1 MSEEELKA
9 KVIRFTEEAWN
20 KGDVSVMDEIFAPD
34 VVSNSPEPSEEQGLE
49 AYKKTLID
57 FRTDYPDLH
66 VTIDEIIAEG
76 NTVADRW
83 ALQGTFTGPGKTAP
97 MPGTGKK
104 VIMKGT
110 WVGHFINGR
119 IVEDWYT
126 YDMMAWARC
135 AGASSRWAAHT
146 SGCRARFPG
155 PWPWR
160 CCSWAD
166 PSTPGAPTR
175 SAW

>member
-1 MSEEELKA
+1 MGRILTNNGIQRKGGNIMSEEELKA

-20 KGDVSVMDEIFAPD
+20 KGDVSVMDEIFAQD
-34 VVSNSPEPSEEQGLE
+34 VVSNSPEPPEEQGLE

-83 ALQGTFTGPGKTAP
+83 TLQGTFTGPGKTTP

-104 VIMKGT
+104 VKMQGT
-110 WVGHFINGR
+110 WVGHFIDGR

-126 YDMMAWARC
+126 YDMMGYAVQ
-135 AGASSRWAAHT
+135 AGLM
-146 SGCRARFPG
+146 P
-155 PWPWR
+155 
-160 CCSWAD
+160 
-166 PSTPGAPTR
+166 APEE
-175 SAW
+175 